1 MRCRICGAK
10 LAKENADICLNCYKS
25 YQEEED
31 LKKDVEEKLVVK
43 RKYKISY
50 TILKYA
56 EVVFIFLLA
65 TLGFI
70 TYGNVIEAIWCIL
83 IFVLL
88 MVLLLA
94 INKRI
99 AQNTKAV
106 FYNKKVVYTSKNILF
121 HTEKTVKYSDLTDIT
136 FFQSWRQRKK
146 GFGDICVYAKG
157 TVPGATLLNGF
168 QIKDVENIDEVM
180 EAIKNTIGMK

>member
-10 LAKENADICLNCYKS
+10 LAKENADICLNCYKA

-31 LKKDVEEKLVVK
+31 LKKDVEEKLTVK

-56 EVVFIFLLA
+56 EIVFIFVLA
-65 TLGFI
+65 ALGCI
-70 TYGNVIEAIWCIL
+70 AYGNIMESIWCIL
-83 IFVLL
+83 LFILL

-99 AQNTKAV
+99 AKNTKAV

-121 HTEKTVKYSDLTDIT
+121 HTEKVVKYTDLTDIT
-136 FFQSWRQRKK
+136 FFQNWRQKK
-146 GFGDICVYAKG
+146 MGFGDICVYAKG
-157 TVPGATLLNGF
+157 TLPGSTLLNGF
-168 QIKDVENIDEVM
+168 QIKDVENVELIMQEIQKTL
-180 EAIKNTIGMK
+180 ESN